1 VGRWEEIHPEIW
13 DTVVTPCDC
22 CGQVVARRL
31 WIVEVDNTERRFCS
45 TRCEELYRTYVVGRT
60 ANATRSMSAAVQVP
74 ESSPSPFAEGAA
86 YVDDR
91 IGPIA
96 EATISILDAGFS
108 RSDVTYDVVA
118 VWGGAFFR
126 LDEHLGR
133 FERSCR
139 ELRLD
144 PGLGAERMAEILID
158 VVRASG
164 LREAYVEMICTRG
177 VSRHG
182 ARDPRTFENR
192 FYAYA
197 VPYVWLLGR
206 DAFERGM
213 DAVITASV
221 RRIPAGSIDP
231 TVKNFHWG
239 DLTRG
244 LFEAYDRDAHYPI
257 LLDGDGNVTE
267 GAGYNVFAVEAGR
280 LLTPAAGVLLGITR
294 ATVLELAL
302 DAGIPAE
309 VCDMPAAVLRGAD
322 ELFATSTAGGVMPIT
337 SLDGRPVGDGR
348 PGPVTRSLHAAYW
361 AAHERGAYLTPV
373 TPRAS

>member
-1 VGRWEEIHPEIW
+1 MSSVPE
-13 DTVVTPCDC
+13 
-22 CGQVVARRL
+22 G
-31 WIVEVDNTERRFCS
+31 
-45 TRCEELYRTYVVGRT
+45 
-60 ANATRSMSAAVQVP
+60 P
-74 ESSPSPFAEGAA
+74 ESSSRPFADGAA

-91 IGPIA
+91 IVPIA
-96 EATISILDAGFS
+96 EATISILDTGFS

-158 VVRASG
+158 VVCASG

-177 VSRHG
+177 ISRHR

-213 DAVITASV
+213 DAVIAASV

-257 LLDGDGNVTE
+257 LLDGEGKVTE
-267 GAGYNVFAVEAGR
+267 GAGYNVFAVVAGR
-280 LLTPAAGVLLGITR
+280 LLTPAAGVLQGITR

-302 DAGIPAE
+302 DAAIPAE
-309 VCDMPAAVLRGAD
+309 ACDMPAAVLRGAD

-373 TPRAS
+373 TPRAG